1 MDRDGASLSLMPA
14 ARQKGFHWRRI
25 LPWLAPSL
33 FLAFFFFYPLIKIL
47 WTGLNPVAFGS
58 LGAGSFLFSF
68 QVFLFTIYQSLLSV
82 LLTLALGL
90 PAAYLFGRF
99 LF

>member
-1 MDRDGASLSLMPA
+1 MDRGLDGDGAPLSVLSA
-14 ARQKGFHWRRI
+14 ARQKDIHWRRM

-47 WTGLNPVAFGS
+47 WTGLNPVAFGN
-58 LGAGSFLFSF
+58 LGPDSFLFSL
-68 QVFLFTIYQSLLSV
+68 QVFLFTIYQSILSV

-90 PAAYLFGRF
+90 PAAYLFG
-99 LF
+99 